1 MKSQVKYTVSKDK
14 GTILAGVSNA
24 YAVKLAQ
31 QAGDPLYD
39 EYVKCKEKLHKIRE
53 KIRQKY
59 GRKALNAIK
68 KSINK

>member
-1 MKSQVKYTVSKDK
+1 
-14 GTILAGVSNA
+14 
-24 YAVKLAQ
+24 LAQ